1 MNLAKLYGLDA
12 DEVYKARWFK
22 GAANKHNVGDNL
34 PKITDRAWVLHQ
46 CLTRL
51 ADTHEAQRAVLTY
64 GLKETAA
71 GVPAELRLQ
80 PTAEGDDLDHHAAH
94 IVAPPLLGVRT
105 GARTWRCACC
115 AWRCARTLLARA
127 PARRR
132 SRQSGPRPPRFASLS
147 PGRCA
152 RSSASA

>member
-1 MNLAKLYGLDA
+1 M
-12 DEVYKARWFK
+12 YKARWFK

-71 GVPAELRLQ
+71 GVPVELRLQ

-94 IVAPPLLGVRT
+94 IVAPPLLGVAHRQ
-105 GARTWRCACC
+105 RLQLLRYL
-115 AWRCARTLLARA
+115 TLTNPNANMPTLICL
-127 PARRR
+127 P
-132 SRQSGPRPPRFASLS
+132 
-147 PGRCA
+147 
-152 RSSASA
+152 